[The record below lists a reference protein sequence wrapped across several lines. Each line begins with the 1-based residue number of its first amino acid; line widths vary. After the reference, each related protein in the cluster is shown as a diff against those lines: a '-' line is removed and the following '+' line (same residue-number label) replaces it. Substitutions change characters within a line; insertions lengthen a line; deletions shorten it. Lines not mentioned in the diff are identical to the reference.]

1 MLVTTERLV
10 WVECVRSRIFRGSL
24 QFAVGFCSSPLTA
37 SPSCSR
43 HHIVPSFVLST
54 FNSHHNSGAAV
65 TRSFRPLCFNSSGTP
80 KFRGRCTPKRD
91 LQKRV
96 LWEFQLRAGF
106 SVIGR
111 PVQMHGE
118 GLLRLHRKVL
128 GRRTQS
134 NQVLGVECTERY
146 QDIGPDPDDAFF
158 HAWPKYG
165 DPKLAAKQQ
174 LGTAHGRRTTGM
186 GHAVLV
192 HLLDCRGC
200 IIHASPTRSVTIFVH
215 LHPTT
220 RVYGRLDV
228 NLLAVVCLPGSDFH
242 LYKNPPCARLC
253 GLLTGA

>member
-1 MLVTTERLV
+1 VFGPESFAARCSLRLDFARRHLLRRRPAAPVTILFRPLFFLPLIRITIRERPSQDL
-10 WVECVRSRIFRGSL
+10 
-24 QFAVGFCSSPLTA
+24 FA
-37 SPSCSR
+37 
-43 HHIVPSFVLST
+43 
-54 FNSHHNSGAAV
+54 
-65 TRSFRPLCFNSSGTP
+65 PLCFNSSGTP

-96 LWEFQLRAGF
+96 LWEFQLRAGV

-118 GLLRLHRKVL
+118 GLLRLHRKVDLL

-146 QDIGPDPDDAFF
+146 QDIGPRSRRCLLPRLAQVRRSK
-158 HAWPKYG
+158 ARRETTVG
-165 DPKLAAKQQ
+165 DGARPTDYRD
-174 LGTAHGRRTTGM
+174 GPRSTGSF
-186 GHAVLV
+186 ARLP
-192 HLLDCRGC
+192 RC